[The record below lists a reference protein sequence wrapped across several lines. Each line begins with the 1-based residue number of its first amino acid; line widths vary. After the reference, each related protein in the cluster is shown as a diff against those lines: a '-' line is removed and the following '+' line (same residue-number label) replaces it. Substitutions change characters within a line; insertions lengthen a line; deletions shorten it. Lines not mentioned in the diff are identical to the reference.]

1 MKTIKHWVDGK
12 YYEGNPIATLDVEN
26 PATGEVEGTLLEA
39 SGDDLDH
46 AVEIAKKAQK
56 EWAKMPLS
64 KRTAIMFRMRQ
75 LVLDHQDEM
84 ARLIVAEHGK
94 NYSDAIGEIQRGRE
108 TLDFATSINVA
119 LKGEYSS
126 FTAFTKPKM
135 QEALMTAE
143 KNGLISESRFDLDG
157 AGEVRVYYSADQEQ
171 RDTINSYIK

>member
-1 MKTIKHWVDGK
+1 MSNVLPLNYAMLK
-12 YYEGNPIATLDVEN
+12 YFTCHD
-26 PATGEVEGTLLEA
+26 EA
-39 SGDDLDH
+39 CADD
-46 AVEIAKKAQK
+46 
-56 EWAKMPLS
+56 
-64 KRTAIMFRMRQ
+64 IM
-75 LVLDHQDEM
+75 E
-84 ARLIVAEHGK
+84 
-94 NYSDAIGEIQRGRE
+94 
-108 TLDFATSINVA
+108 A

>member
-1 MKTIKHWVDGK
+1 MSNVLPLNYAMLK
-12 YYEGNPIATLDVEN
+12 YFTCADDVME
-26 PATGEVEGTLLEA
+26 
-39 SGDDLDH
+39 
-46 AVEIAKKAQK
+46 
-56 EWAKMPLS
+56 
-64 KRTAIMFRMRQ
+64 
-75 LVLDHQDEM
+75 
-84 ARLIVAEHGK
+84 
-94 NYSDAIGEIQRGRE
+94 
-108 TLDFATSINVA
+108 A